1 MPEHVDEFLAETT
14 RRLEAIA
21 ADARAGGLDEAIE
34 ILTTCIRDG
43 GVVQAFGTGHSQAF
57 AMEVAGRAG
66 GLIPTNNVTLR
77 DLALYGSRS
86 ADELSGSAMERD
98 PRVVDELFG
107 LYPLHPADV
116 FVIAS
121 NSGVN
126 GSIVGMALLAKQHGH
141 KVIAV
146 TSLAHTAAVTPK
158 HPSGKRLSEIADV
171 VLDNRA
177 PYGDTTID
185 IPIAGADGA
194 ESDRDV
200 RIGAVS
206 SLTAAFIA
214 QLLTIGVTE
223 RIAASGVLPPV
234 YISANIPE
242 GDAHNNVLEARYGHR
257 IKRGLPEPAGLPES
271 AASTGSTS
279 LTERSVTQ

>member
-1 MPEHVDEFLAETT
+1 MPEHVDDFLTEVDS
-14 RRLEAIA
+14 RLAAIA
-21 ADARAGGLDEAIE
+21 ADARAGGLDAAIE
-34 ILTTCIRDG
+34 ILTTCITSG
-43 GVVQAFGTGHSQAF
+43 GVVQAFGSGHSQAF
-57 AMEVAGRAG
+57 AMEIAGRAG

-86 ADELSGSAMERD
+86 ADELSGSSMERD
-98 PRVVDELFG
+98 PTVVDELFG
-107 LYPLHPADV
+107 LYPVHPADV

-126 GSIVGMALLAKQHGH
+126 GSIVGMALAAKQHGH
-141 KVIAV
+141 QVIAV
-146 TSLAHTAAVTPK
+146 TSLAHTAAVVPK
-158 HPSGKRLSEIADV
+158 HPSGQRLSEVADV

-177 PYGDTTID
+177 PYGDSTID
-185 IPIAGADGA
+185 IAVDG
-194 ESDRDV
+194 SDETV

-223 RIAASGVLPPV
+223 RIAASGTLPPV

-257 IKRGLPEPAGLPES
+257 IKRGLPEPTV
-271 AASTGSTS
+271 STEPAEPTA
-279 LTERSVTQ
+279 LTERSVTP

>member
-1 MPEHVDEFLAETT
+1 MPEHVDDFLTEVDS
-14 RRLEAIA
+14 RLAAIA
-21 ADARAGGLDEAIE
+21 ADARAGGLDAAIE
-34 ILTTCIRDG
+34 LLTTCITSG
-43 GVVQAFGTGHSQAF
+43 GVVQAFGRGHSQAF
-57 AMEVAGRAG
+57 AMEIAGRAG

-86 ADELSGSAMERD
+86 ADELSGSSMERD
-98 PRVVDELFG
+98 PTVVDELFG
-107 LYPLHPADV
+107 LYPVHPADV

-126 GSIVGMALLAKQHGH
+126 GSIVGMALAAKQHGH
-141 KVIAV
+141 QVIAV
-146 TSLAHTAAVTPK
+146 TSLQHTAAVTPK

-177 PYGDTTID
+177 PYGDSTID
-185 IPIAGADGA
+185 IAVDG
-194 ESDRDV
+194 SDETV

-214 QLLTIGVTE
+214 QVLTIVVTE
-223 RIAASGVLPPV
+223 RIAASGTLPPV

-257 IKRGLPEPAGLPES
+257 IKRGLPEPTV
-271 AASTGSTS
+271 STEPAEPTA
-279 LTERSVTQ
+279 LTERSVTP

>member
-1 MPEHVDEFLAETT
+1 MPEHVDDFLTEVDS
-14 RRLEAIA
+14 RLAAIA
-21 ADARAGGLDEAIE
+21 ADARAGGLDAAIE
-34 ILTTCIRDG
+34 ILTTCITSG
-43 GVVQAFGTGHSQAF
+43 GVVQAFGSGHSQAF
-57 AMEVAGRAG
+57 AMEIAGRAG

-86 ADELSGSAMERD
+86 ADELSGSSMERD
-98 PRVVDELFG
+98 PTVVDELFG
-107 LYPLHPADV
+107 LYPVHPADV

-126 GSIVGMALLAKQHGH
+126 GSIVGMALAAKQHGH

-146 TSLAHTAAVTPK
+146 TSLAHTAAVVPK
-158 HPSGKRLSEIADV
+158 HPSGQRLSEVADV

-177 PYGDTTID
+177 PYGDSTID
-185 IPIAGADGA
+185 IAVDG
-194 ESDRDV
+194 SDETV

-223 RIAASGVLPPV
+223 RIAASGTLPPV

-257 IKRGLPEPAGLPES
+257 IKRGLPEPTV
-271 AASTGSTS
+271 STEPAEPTA
-279 LTERSVTQ
+279 LTERSVTP

>member
-1 MPEHVDEFLAETT
+1 MPEHVDDFLTEVDS
-14 RRLEAIA
+14 RLAAIA
-21 ADARAGGLDEAIE
+21 ADARAGGLDAAIE
-34 ILTTCIRDG
+34 ILTTCITSG
-43 GVVQAFGTGHSQAF
+43 GVVQAFGSGHSQAF
-57 AMEVAGRAG
+57 AMEIAGRAG

-77 DLALYGSRS
+77 DLALYGNRS

-98 PRVVDELFG
+98 PTVAEELFG
-107 LYPLHPADV
+107 LYPLHPADA

-126 GSIVGMALLAKQHGH
+126 GSIVGMALAAKAHGH
-141 KVIAV
+141 PVIAV
-146 TSLAHTAAVTPK
+146 TSLQHTAAVTPK

-177 PYGDTTID
+177 PYGDSTID
-185 IPIAGADGA
+185 IAVDDTDG
-194 ESDRDV
+194 SDQGV
-200 RIGAVS
+200 RVGAVS

-223 RIAASGVLPPV
+223 RIAASGTLPPV

-257 IKRGLPEPAGLPES
+257 IKRGLPEPTES
-271 AASTGSTS
+271 TEPAEPTA
-279 LTERSVTQ
+279 LTERSVTP

>member
-1 MPEHVDEFLAETT
+1 MPERVDEFLTEVDS
-14 RRLEAIA
+14 RLAAIA
-21 ADARAGGLDEAIE
+21 ADARAGGLDPAID
-34 ILTTCIRDG
+34 ILTTCITSG
-43 GVVQAFGTGHSQAF
+43 GVVQAFGSGHSQAF
-57 AMEVAGRAG
+57 AMEIAGRAG
-66 GLIPTNNVTLR
+66 GLIPTNNITLR

-86 ADELSGSAMERD
+86 ADELSGSTMERD
-98 PRVVDELFG
+98 PTVAEELLS

-126 GSIVGMALLAKQHGH
+126 GSIVGTALAAKRRGH
-141 KVIAV
+141 QVIAV
-146 TSLAHTAAVTPK
+146 TSLAHTAAVEPK
-158 HPSGKRLSEIADV
+158 HPSGQRLSEIADV

-177 PYGDTTID
+177 PYGDSTID
-185 IPIAGADGA
+185 ITIDS
-194 ESDRDV
+194 SDQTV
-200 RIGAVS
+200 RVGAVS

-257 IKRGLPEPAGLPES
+257 IKRGLPPAAES
-271 AASTGSTS
+271 TASTASTAS
-279 LTERSVTQ
+279 TEPPALTERSVTS

>member
-1 MPEHVDEFLAETT
+1 MPEHVDDFLTEVDS
-14 RRLEAIA
+14 RLAAIA
-21 ADARAGGLDEAIE
+21 ADARAGGLDAAIE
-34 ILTTCIRDG
+34 ILTTCITSG
-43 GVVQAFGTGHSQAF
+43 GVVQAFGSGHSQAF
-57 AMEVAGRAG
+57 AMEIAGRAG

-86 ADELSGSAMERD
+86 ADELSGSSMERD
-98 PRVVDELFG
+98 PTVVDELFG
-107 LYPLHPADV
+107 LYPVHPADV

-126 GSIVGMALLAKQHGH
+126 GSIVGMALAAKQHGH

-146 TSLAHTAAVTPK
+146 TSLAHTAAVVPK
-158 HPSGKRLSEIADV
+158 HPSGQRLSEVADV
-171 VLDNRA
+171 ILDTRA
-177 PYGDTTID
+177 PYGDSTID
-185 IPIAGADGA
+185 IAVDGSV
-194 ESDRDV
+194 ETV

-223 RIAASGVLPPV
+223 RIAASGTLPPV

-257 IKRGLPEPAGLPES
+257 IKRGLPEPTV
-271 AASTGSTS
+271 STEPAEPTA
-279 LTERSVTQ
+279 LTERSVTP